1 MDFNS
6 SKDTWA
12 NVQERRRASPRLPP
26 RDSTLCV
33 FVCSRG
39 KWRKKKDSERRK
51 RGRRG
56 KAICPI
62 DVSNFACC
70 RLLPAEF
77 AATHLVP
84 PCQRVRVLEFEIFLD
99 GIQTQ
104 VCFVCACVRACV
116 IACVRA
122 CVQPPATNKH
132 TLVGKV
138 AVWRKQLCCALFVLW
153 IAKHSQRTKA
163 SVFLYDFRRTCCGK
177 SRKGDPP
184 RRPSCGCAS
193 ARGSAS
199 PSTFIFPIII
209 FNKLWS
215 NLYAEI
221 QLQAACFKLH
231 SSFVQ
236 IAFNM
241 HSKCLQ
247 S

>member
-1 MDFNS
+1 MPVHACRPGTPHCVCLCVAEESGGRRKIVSDASEEGEEKPSVPLTFQTLPAAAFCQPNLRLLTLYLPAS
-6 SKDTWA
+6 GCGCLNLKYSWMGY
-12 NVQERRRASPRLPP
+12 RRRFV
-26 RDSTLCV
+26 LCV
-33 FVCSRG
+33 R
-39 KWRKKKDSERRK
+39 
-51 RGRRG
+51 
-56 KAICPI
+56 
-62 DVSNFACC
+62 
-70 RLLPAEF
+70 
-77 AATHLVP
+77 
-84 PCQRVRVLEFEIFLD
+84 
-99 GIQTQ
+99 
-104 VCFVCACVRACV
+104 ACVRACV